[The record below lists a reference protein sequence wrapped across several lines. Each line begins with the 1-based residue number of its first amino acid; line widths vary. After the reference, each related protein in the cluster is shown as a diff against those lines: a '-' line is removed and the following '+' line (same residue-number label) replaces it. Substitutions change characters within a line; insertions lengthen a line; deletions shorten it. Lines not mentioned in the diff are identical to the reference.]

1 MRAVYV
7 GEVAVSMVRN
17 LLHLRVLEVTG
28 PETEHRQ
35 EGPFIP
41 ALFDQADHLG
51 VTRRSDVEVAVARQ
65 DHTVVAAVHVM
76 SPRHVVRQP

>member
-1 MRAVYV
+1 
-7 GEVAVSMVRN
+7 MVRD
-17 LLHLRVLEVTG
+17 LLHLRILEVTS

-35 EGPFIP
+35 EGLFIP

-51 VTRRSDVEVAVARQ
+51 VTRRSHLEVAVAHQ
-65 DHTVVAAVHVM
+65 DHTVVSAVHVM